1 MGRSGDPCMG
11 LSGTPCMGLSRTP
24 CMGKFAPHGDSK
36 DEHTRPL
43 PFRRE
48 EERGVSQQS
57 RWSRERKDER
67 SDVPMGYRRGQWEW
81 RSSLEDLGSSAGALR
96 DQLA

>member
-11 LSGTPCMGLSRTP
+11 LSGTPCMGNFST
-24 CMGKFAPHGDSK
+24 HGDSK

-48 EERGVSQQS
+48 EERGVSQQG
-57 RWSRERKDER
+57 RWIRERADER
-67 SDVPMGYRRGQWEW
+67 SDAPMGDRSGQWEW
-81 RSSLEDLGSSAGALR
+81 RSSPEDLGSFVGAPR
-96 DQLA
+96 DQPA